1 MLCLTRLA
9 ITLGQTVLCASISRI
24 ASAACRC
31 SASQAAAIDRNFF
44 SAIAFAKPEILLRPA
59 GGSLYVALGKH
70 GQTSNTFDSKH
81 TLRYGGA
88 YPGESEVSCVDDPD
102 TSKLTYMNT
111 EAVPVDVYFVVD
123 PYSSSTTGGDFVLEW
138 EISTPGTSPL

>member
-1 MLCLTRLA
+1 VRLA
-9 ITLGQTVLCASISRI
+9 PILDLATISSPYSASITGNGDEVSVCGSSGPDQGFSIVLEPDQTIRI
-24 ASAACRC
+24 
-31 SASQAAAIDRNFF
+31 
-44 SAIAFAKPEILLRPA
+44 
-59 GGSLYVALGKH
+59 